1 MVSPALGPLAK
12 ARALVAQLAPDL
24 VEKTVWGSPA
34 GKKRLAKRLAA
45 MLPAH
50 KTYTEPFAGSGAV
63 LFEKEP
69 AATEAINDADP
80 EIAAAYKI
88 IQSLTPEDIAK
99 LRDMDWTGSAET
111 FKRLKGEKPKG
122 DLAKLH
128 QFLYLTHFAYG
139 KIRGKSFSPSTAGI
153 EANTPARVAKFAPR
167 LKNVQVFSGDY
178 EPVVRKFDGKDALH
192 FLDPPYAGYN
202 VAVGEGKFDE
212 ERFFKLVK
220 GLAGRFLITYGIR
233 GQLPKLLKDEGYP
246 IKRIRTPRT
255 IRTMRGVG
263 GSKYL
268 TQIIATNYDLAKK
281 RLDDLAIDGW
291 EVVDDAD
298 VGTRTTVSVPGV
310 VEASVTP
317 ASAEP
322 APPAVESAPPA
333 AAEVTPPASESEPTS
348 EESEAEASEEVVEGA
363 EDAEDAEEDAEEP
376 FAKSIPLLKGLDP
389 EDERYVLGI
398 VLEPETVDAQKDI
411 YSAEEIRNAAH
422 RFMEEFQDVGLMH
435 RMRVNGEV
443 KIVESYLAPTDLTI
457 ADRAIKKGT
466 WLLGVRVV
474 SDELWN
480 AVKEGRLAGFSI
492 GGSARRYP
500 EGEAP
505 TEEAA

>member
-88 IQSLTPEDIAK
+88 LQKLTPEDIAK

-153 EANTPARVAKFAPR
+153 EANTPARVEKFAPR

-178 EPVVRKFDGKDALH
+178 EPVVR
-192 FLDPPYAGYN
+192 
-202 VAVGEGKFDE
+202 KFDE

-233 GQLPKLLKDEGYP
+233 GQLPKLLYDEGYP

-310 VEASVTP
+310 V
-317 ASAEP
+317 
-322 APPAVESAPPA
+322 
-333 AAEVTPPASESEPTS
+333 
-348 EESEAEASEEVVEGA
+348 
-363 EDAEDAEEDAEEP
+363 
-376 FAKSIPLLKGLDP
+376 
-389 EDERYVLGI
+389 
-398 VLEPETVDAQKDI
+398 
-411 YSAEEIRNAAH
+411 
-422 RFMEEFQDVGLMH
+422 
-435 RMRVNGEV
+435 
-443 KIVESYLAPTDLTI
+443 
-457 ADRAIKKGT
+457 
-466 WLLGVRVV
+466 
-474 SDELWN
+474 
-480 AVKEGRLAGFSI
+480 
-492 GGSARRYP
+492 
-500 EGEAP
+500 
-505 TEEAA
+505 